1 MRLLKVDLVSKVSTR
16 PRVYSVKGK
25 NVVRRYRVIPYD
37 ELVDVLRRD
46 DEAFLEDGEG
56 ELKLK
61 RGTVWRAA
69 RRLSELVGK
78 PVRAERAF
86 LRLEDG
92 SVVAGYSFSLE
103 KQPSK
108 LRRSRCR

>member
-1 MRLLKVDLVSKVSTR
+1 LKLSTGL
-16 PRVYSVKGK
+16 RVYSVKGK
-25 NVVRRYRVIPYD
+25 EVVRRYRVIPYD

-46 DEAFLEDGEG
+46 DEAFLEEGEG

-61 RGTVWRAA
+61 RGTVWKAA

-86 LRLEDG
+86 LRFPDG
-92 SVVAGYSFSLE
+92 SVVAGYSFSVE
-103 KQPSK
+103 KELSK
-108 LRRSRCR
+108 LRQSRRR